1 MTVVIDKKNSKNVA
15 KILSEKLKKPKKK
28 EGNLAKHFG
37 KLKRNIDG
45 LQYQI
50 AMRENE
56 D

>member
-1 MTVVIDKKNSKNVA
+1 MTIVINKKNSKNLS
-15 KILSEKLKKPKKK
+15 KILSEKFKKKKK

-37 KLKRNIDG
+37 KLERNIDG
-45 LQYQI
+45 LEYQK